1 MRSPLRARRLSI
13 ARRRSDNPEVALL
26 QTELESLERQLREA
40 RIQNETLRAEVEEK
54 AGEADALR
62 RVGEATG
69 SAFNLEE
76 ILKVMADVAIRVTG
90 TDSCQ
95 VYLYDKSKD
104 ELVLR
109 AADESASDMVGKIRL
124 KLGEGITGWV
134 ARERKHVAV
143 IRSASKDHRF
153 KYFPEIHEEEYESM
167 LSVPLVNKGEI
178 LGVINVRTK
187 RPRSYSKSQVR
198 LLSGIA
204 SQVAGAI
211 EKTRRARDLEK
222 TAVQLHTLSEVS
234 QAIASNIYI
243 DELLHLFVEMTART
257 MNYKVCTVSL
267 LDPDKGELI
276 LKATQAK
283 STEYAKKPRPKVGE
297 SIAGRAVAEGRV
309 ITVADVRKHP
319 NYMFPEIAEKAGLCS
334 LASVPLMFHG
344 EVIGVLNCY
353 TEKQHNFGKEELAI
367 LQALGTQAAF
377 AVEHAKLT
385 VKSAV
390 IQEMHHRVKNNLQQ
404 IASLV
409 RLQMHFLRG
418 QAAGGSRQTLAG
430 SRPESGGRDIQRPT
444 TEEALA
450 DTLSRILAIAA
461 VHELLSRE
469 DLDAVS
475 IKKVAEQILTGTKQ
489 SVVAPGKSIYSKVEG
504 PDIRLPLH
512 QATSLALVINEL
524 VQNAVEHGFRRLD
537 EGRILVQLEIQSAGS
552 RRQSAGGSRQETGDE
567 YVHLTVINDGEPLP
581 KGFDPLNSGSL
592 GLRIVT
598 DLVRSG
604 LGGTFHMENRDG
616 ICAEVRFPRQ

>member
-1 MRSPLRARRLSI
+1 MRSPLRARRLSM
-13 ARRRSDNPEVALL
+13 ARRRSENPDVALL
-26 QTELESLERQLREA
+26 QTELESLERQLRDA
-40 RIQNETLRAEVEEK
+40 RVQNEGLRSELEEK
-54 AGEADALR
+54 AGEAEALR

-95 VYLYDKSKD
+95 VYLYDKNKD

-109 AADESASDMVGKIRL
+109 AADASASDMVGKIRL

-143 IRSASKDHRF
+143 IRDASKDHRF
-153 KYFPEIHEEEYESM
+153 KYFPEIHEEDYESM

-187 RPRSYSKSQVR
+187 RPRSYSKNQVR

-267 LDPDKGELI
+267 LDPEKGELV

-283 STEYAKKPRPKVGE
+283 SRDYARKPRPKVGE

-309 ITVADVRKHP
+309 ITVPDVRKHP

-353 TEKQHNFGKEELAI
+353 TERLHTFGKEELAI

-409 RLQMHFLRG
+409 RLQMHFLRDRESIADDRRRTTDDRST
-418 QAAGGSRQTLAG
+418 Q
-430 SRPESGGRDIQRPT
+430 RPKDPTTKRPT
-444 TEEALA
+444 TEEALS

-489 SVVAPGKSIYSKVEG
+489 GVVAPGKSIYTKVDG
-504 PDIRLPLH
+504 PDIRLPLQ

-537 EGRILVQLEIQSAGS
+537 QGRIWIQFEVRPTG
-552 RRQSAGGSRQETGDE
+552 RRTAEEADSQTPETIF
-567 YVHLTVINDGEPLP
+567 LTVINDGEPLP
-581 KGFDPLNSGSL
+581 LGFDPQNAGSL

-604 LGGTFHMENRDG
+604 LGGTFRMENRDG
-616 ICAEVRFPRQ
+616 ICAEVTFPRQ

>member
-1 MRSPLRARRLSI
+1 
-13 ARRRSDNPEVALL
+13 
-26 QTELESLERQLREA
+26 
-40 RIQNETLRAEVEEK
+40 
-54 AGEADALR
+54 
-62 RVGEATG
+62 
-69 SAFNLEE
+69 
-76 ILKVMADVAIRVTG
+76 
-90 TDSCQ
+90 
-95 VYLYDKSKD
+95 
-104 ELVLR
+104 
-109 AADESASDMVGKIRL
+109 
-124 KLGEGITGWV
+124 
-134 ARERKHVAV
+134 
-143 IRSASKDHRF
+143 
-153 KYFPEIHEEEYESM
+153 
-167 LSVPLVNKGEI
+167 
-178 LGVINVRTK
+178 
-187 RPRSYSKSQVR
+187 
-198 LLSGIA
+198 
-204 SQVAGAI
+204 
-211 EKTRRARDLEK
+211 
-222 TAVQLHTLSEVS
+222 
-234 QAIASNIYI
+234 
-243 DELLHLFVEMTART
+243 

-267 LDPDKGELI
+267 LDQEKGELM

-283 STEYAKKPRPKVGE
+283 SPEYTKKPRPKVGE

-309 ITVADVRKHP
+309 ITVPDVRRHP

-353 TEKQHNFGKEELAI
+353 TEKQHTFGKEEISI
-367 LQALGTQAAF
+367 LQALGAQAAF

-418 QAAGGSRQTLAG
+418 KATDDRQPA
-430 SRPESGGRDIQRPT
+430 SGGGQRPS

-489 SVVAPGKSIYSKVEG
+489 GVVAPGKSIYTRVEG

-537 EGRILVQLEIQSAGS
+537 EGRIWIQLKTQLAKPVRAGNNPDA
-552 RRQSAGGSRQETGDE
+552 QPAE
-567 YVHLTVINDGEPLP
+567 YVTLRVTNDGEPLP
-581 KGFDPLNSGSL
+581 KGFDPQNAGSL

-604 LGGTFHMENRDG
+604 LGGTFRMDNRDG